1 VALDQFR
8 HKWEWNIDTNYTTI
22 LANLT
27 QVNNPRACFLTR
39 IQTIYAKKH
48 SPWLCLNDLAHTTDG
63 GHNVASYLVI
73 LFLYWCNGDAEDDD
87 TMRRYIRWVKGE
99 EESRVMAA
107 GAGGGPTSR
116 WQRNKGCVL

>member
-48 SPWLCLNDLAHTTDG
+48 SPWLCLDDLAHTADG
-63 GHNVASYLVI
+63 GHNGHLIWSSYFSI
-73 LFLYWCNGDAEDDD
+73 GAMAMPRMMTQRGD
-87 TMRRYIRWVKGE
+87 T
-99 EESRVMAA
+99 
-107 GAGGGPTSR
+107 
-116 WQRNKGCVL
+116 